1 MTVVHATFPID
12 PDKHDEA
19 VELFREV
26 AARSREEDGT
36 IGYRVTTD
44 VEEPSVFQFVERYED
59 EAAFGAHAESE
70 HLAELR
76 AALPD
81 LLAGEPEVVQFE
93 VASATELDF

>member
-1 MTVVHATFPID
+1 MIVVHATFPVD

-26 AARSREEDGT
+26 AARSREEDG
-36 IGYRVTTD
+36 ILGYRVTTD
-44 VEEPSVFQFVERYED
+44 VEESSVFTFVEQYED
-59 EAAFGAHAESE
+59 ETAFGAHSE
-70 HLAELR
+70 TEHVAELR